1 MKQSTIQISFDDE
14 KLKALKRYI
23 AKRDSTL
30 EAELQKAAQRLY
42 EKVVPAPVREYID
55 EADLREGGVQRKT
68 TVQD

>member
-55 EADLREGGVQRKT
+55 EADLPEGKPLRKEESQ
-68 TVQD
+68 V

>member
-1 MKQSTIQISFDDE
+1 M
-14 KLKALKRYI
+14 
-23 AKRDSTL
+23 

-55 EADLREGGVQRKT
+55 EADLPEGGVQRKT

>member
-55 EADLREGGVQRKT
+55 EADLPEDKPIRRVEVKP
-68 TVQD
+68 

>member
-42 EKVVPAPVREYID
+42 EKVVPALVREYID
-55 EADLREGGVQRKT
+55 EADLPEGGAQRKT